1 MEQQNLIEL
10 FRKLQ
15 TSVDALGDYE
25 MQSQLAQM
33 RNTYS
38 AMLRYMVQ
46 GMDDPNASR
55 IYTDLVSQV
64 HVLLDRAERVERLK
78 TQAGDRY
85 VTSHKTLRGE
95 MTLSDI
101 FGYLRN
107 HDEAL
112 TLLQEEP
119 NERENIQQH
128 DIEQHQHS
136 REEMLLMLFS
146 YIWTSDVWS
155 KSEQETALSMLT
167 DDAIFIEDKCV
178 LISTTMLALM
188 EMFDERKLMLLF
200 DAYLLPE
207 LELSQRAL
215 VGMVIVLRQ
224 HDKRI
229 QQQPE
234 VQSRFTLF
242 CDDPNFVRDIFRVFM
257 QLQYSRLTDTVS
269 EKMRSDIIPTIL
281 QSTKFKQT
289 KFGIEEIDDYLT
301 QNGENPEWFKKNE
314 KVDNRAQEK
323 IQEMGE
329 LLMEG
334 ADVYMSTFSQMKNNV
349 FFQQTAHWFYP
360 FSADLPAVADILGR
374 LGGETS
380 SVFGAMLHYAPFCD
394 SDKFSFT
401 FMLGMIGVQ
410 GQEGLSKSLTGTL
423 SHEELSEMLETKKTK
438 KRGSDISRQ
447 YIFDLYRFFTL
458 YPFHQQFLNP
468 FDKELPSFTPL
479 AHKVFEPL
487 LSNSDEV
494 LSLAEFLM
502 RKEVYHD
509 AIALFE
515 QLQPQKIEEDVDLWQ
530 KIGFCEQKQGQLEK
544 AFECYKTAYDLN
556 PNSLWT
562 LKHLASVSFLGEWY
576 AEAEVYY
583 ELLLDDDPDNLRY
596 MRRKAGCL
604 MKQNLFDEAI
614 PLLYKA
620 LYLDE
625 DSVEDQN
632 NLAWCQLQEGL
643 FDKARELY
651 GKVLSTHVDQ
661 PSAHFNMACTYLA
674 EGNIQQ
680 AYPLYREAYLMQS
693 VSDGG
698 DAQFVRDF
706 NKAFDELQP
715 VSNLEN
721 ERGQALLDAVRLGI

>member
-33 RNTYS
+33 RTTYS

-55 IYTDLVSQV
+55 IYADLVTQV
-64 HVLLDRAERVERLK
+64 RVLRDRADRAFRLK
-78 TQAGDRY
+78 TQGSDRY
-85 VTSHKTLRGE
+85 VISYKTLRPE
-95 MTLSDI
+95 VTLSDI
-101 FGYLRN
+101 VGHLRN

-112 TLLQEEP
+112 TLLQDEP
-119 NERENIQQH
+119 NERENIQRH
-128 DIEQHQHS
+128 DVEQHQRS
-136 REEMLLMLFS
+136 REEMLLMLFGHV
-146 YIWTSDVWS
+146 WTSDVWS
-155 KSEQETALSMLT
+155 KSVQETAFSMLT
-167 DDAIFIEDKCV
+167 DDAVFTDDKCV
-178 LISTTMLALM
+178 LISATTLALM

-200 DAYLLPE
+200 DTYLLPE
-207 LELSQRAL
+207 PELSQRAL

-224 HDKRI
+224 YDERI
-229 QQQPE
+229 KQQPE
-234 VQSRFTLF
+234 VQSRFTLL

-257 QLQYSRLTDTVS
+257 QLHYSRLTDTVS

-281 QSTKFKQT
+281 QSKNFKQT
-289 KFGIEEIDDYLT
+289 EYGIQEIDDFLT
-301 QNGENPEWFKKNE
+301 QNGENPEWFKNRKA
-314 KVDNRAQEK
+314 DTRAQEK

-329 LLMEG
+329 MLMEG

-360 FSADLPAVADILGR
+360 FSADLPAVSDILGR
-374 LGGETS
+374 LGSETS
-380 SVFGAMLHYAPFCD
+380 SVFGAMLRYAPFCD

-401 FMLGMIGVQ
+401 FMLSMIGVQ
-410 GQEGLSKSLTGTL
+410 GQEGLSKSLTGSL
-423 SHEELSEMLETKKTK
+423 SHDELSEMLETKKTK
-438 KRGSDISRQ
+438 KRASDISRQ

-458 YPFHQQFLNP
+458 YPFHQQFHNP
-468 FDKELPSFTPL
+468 FDKALPTFTPL

-487 LSNSDEV
+487 LSNGDEV
-494 LSLAEFLM
+494 LSLAEFFM
-502 RKEVYHD
+502 RKGVYQD
-509 AIALFE
+509 AIDLFE
-515 QLQPQKIEEDVDLWQ
+515 HLLPQKVEEDVDLWQ
-530 KIGFCEQKQGQLEK
+530 KIGFCEQKQGRLEE

-556 PNSLWT
+556 PNSQWT
-562 LKHLASVSFLGEWY
+562 LKHLASVSFQGEWY

-583 ELLLDDDPDNLRY
+583 ELLLEDEPENLRY
-596 MRRKAGCL
+596 LRRKAGCL
-604 MKQNLFDEAI
+604 MKQNLFADAI

-632 NLAWCQLQEGL
+632 NLAWCQLQESQ

-651 GKVLSTHVDQ
+651 GRVLSSHVNQ

-680 AYPLYREAYLMQS
+680 AYPLFRQAYLMQS

-706 NKAFDELQP
+706 NAAFDALQP
-715 VSNLEN
+715 VNN
-721 ERGQALLDAVRLGI
+721 MDTERGQALLDAVRLGI

>member
-101 FGYLRN
+101 VSHLRN

-112 TLLQEEP
+112 ILLQEEP

-178 LISTTMLALM
+178 LISATMLALM

-289 KFGIEEIDDYLT
+289 KFGIEEIDDYMT

-562 LKHLASVSFLGEWY
+562 LKHLAFVSFQGEWY

-583 ELLLDDDPDNLRY
+583 DLLLDDDPDNLRY